1 MNIIEGRYETMK
13 TSFRRKIWLLLP
25 SLILVSVLIAL
36 MPHSRIFAASVKISK
51 SKVTLYKNGGRKKIH
66 LYLYEDGEKVSAK
79 WKSSKKSVATV
90 SSSGYVKAKKKGT
103 ARITATYH
111 GKKYTCKVKVRG
123 TSGTYKKCIKAYNTF
138 LKNPYVTYTAKGAT
152 DQADNFC
159 SMDLDGDGIPELLV
173 NVVSSNGKRY
183 HVLYRFSNK
192 KMSTGQILGAC
203 EDFVWYPS
211 RKIMSYK
218 EIESNQTLYVWS
230 KHNGTT
236 LNTKAIIVRKKG
248 KNTYYIGEGTAD
260 TYGTKTSALK
270 FRNYVDHDL
279 LHYCNGKAV
288 ILHVNTPY
296 NRSVFLK

>member
-1 MNIIEGRYETMK
+1 MK
-13 TSFRRKIWLLLP
+13 TSFRRKIGLFLP
-25 SLILVSVLIAL
+25 ALIIVSVLIAL
-36 MPHSRIFAASVKISK
+36 MPATRAYAGVKLSK

-90 SSSGYVKAKKKGT
+90 SSSGNVKAKRKGT
-103 ARITATYH
+103 AKITATYH
-111 GKKYTCKVKVRG
+111 GRKYTCKVKVSG

-138 LKNPYVTYTAKGAT
+138 LKNPYVTYTSKGAT
-152 DQADNFC
+152 GQADNFC
-159 SMDLDGDGIPELLV
+159 SMDLDGNGIPELLV

-183 HVLYRFSNK
+183 HVLYRFAK
-192 KMSTGQILGAC
+192 KRMSTGQILGAC

-211 RKIMSYK
+211 RKIMNYK
-218 EIESNQTLYVWS
+218 EIESKQTLYVWS
-230 KHNGTT
+230 RHNGVT

-248 KNTYYIGEGTAD
+248 KNKYYTGEGSAD
-260 TYGTKTSALK
+260 SYGKKTSALK

-279 LHYCNGKAV
+279 LRYSNGKAV
-288 ILHVNTPY
+288 TLHVNTPY